1 MADKDLSEKVL
12 IELPDVFADIYN
24 SFVFKGIKV
33 LKPEN
38 LRQIATEN
46 ISNPGGRGLKQQFR
60 DVVMENVVTGLRYM
74 ILAIENQPQVDRTM
88 PLRGMGMDYAEYE
101 KQIRL
106 LNAGKKT
113 RHGTRKRKL
122 QKAWKKK
129 KQYQLQQGKLLIP
142 VITLILYYGAKDWSG
157 PKSLHEM
164 IQMPDENMYPGV
176 RKYIH
181 DYGMNLVVLKDLNQE
196 EEELFVSDFRLLVR
210 YLRNCNDPAR
220 QMELMRQGD
229 DLDHRKETMM
239 AMAALTRDERYTA
252 LAGKEEE
259 NLVAVICNMIQECGT
274 GCTSEM
280 IYEELFQVIR

>member
-1 MADKDLSEKVL
+1 M
-12 IELPDVFADIYN
+12 
-24 SFVFKGIKV
+24 
-33 LKPEN
+33 
-38 LRQIATEN
+38 
-46 ISNPGGRGLKQQFR
+46 
-60 DVVMENVVTGLRYM
+60 
-74 ILAIENQPQVDRTM
+74 
-88 PLRGMGMDYAEYE
+88 
-101 KQIRL
+101 
-106 LNAGKKT
+106 
-113 RHGTRKRKL
+113 
-122 QKAWKKK
+122 
-129 KQYQLQQGKLLIP
+129 
-142 VITLILYYGAKDWSG
+142 
-157 PKSLHEM
+157 HEM

-210 YLRNCNDPAR
+210 YLRNCNDPVR

-280 IYEELFQVIR
+280 IYEKLFQVIR